1 MLEKALSFGPYIF
14 PFGEVS
20 EPIAQDVRPTQAQ
33 IRRAQH
39 VISSLGELGWGAQL
53 LYAQEWLQ
61 NQNMPLKD
69 RMAYHT
75 KWNTYFKR
83 YCPHLSKDITAMEV
97 HSQMQA
103 LIAPYRPRLSK
114 RDLQAVRLVYEDWK
128 NLPEENLSQRRLKS
142 WIERG
147 LFMVMSSRCYLSALP
162 KPKQEKAPRARRSG
176 ACK

>member
-1 MLEKALSFGPYIF
+1 MLEKALSFVPYIF

-75 KWNTYFKR
+75 
-83 YCPHLSKDITAMEV
+83 
-97 HSQMQA
+97 
-103 LIAPYRPRLSK
+103 
-114 RDLQAVRLVYEDWK
+114 
-128 NLPEENLSQRRLKS
+128 
-142 WIERG
+142 
-147 LFMVMSSRCYLSALP
+147 
-162 KPKQEKAPRARRSG
+162 
-176 ACK
+176 